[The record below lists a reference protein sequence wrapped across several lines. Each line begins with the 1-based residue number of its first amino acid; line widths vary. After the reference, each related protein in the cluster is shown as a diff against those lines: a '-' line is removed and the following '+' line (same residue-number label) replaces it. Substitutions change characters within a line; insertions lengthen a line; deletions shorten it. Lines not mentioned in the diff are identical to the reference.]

1 MWENE
6 VHEAFAFLLFF
17 FLLLLF
23 FAFIVPAFL
32 YHEATLHAT

>member
-1 MWENE
+1 MRRL
-6 VHEAFAFLLFF
+6 HFFFF